1 MAGFLEAV
9 VTLFPVDLGGPTH
22 LVSPREGSY
31 RPYARVHASGER
43 FRVRMIEGPPL
54 LAPGDTARAVLEIES
69 DVAPLAAGSEVDL
82 IELEGRIV
90 GAMTVARHWHAGRR
104 LPVTA

>member
-9 VTLFPVDLGGPTH
+9 VMLFPLDLGGPAH
-22 LVSPREGSY
+22 EISPREGSY
-31 RPYARVHASGER
+31 RPFARVSATGER

-54 LAPGDTARAVLEIES
+54 LAPGDTARAVFEIES
-69 DVAPLAAGSEVDL
+69 DITPIAGGSEADL

-90 GAMTVARHWHAGRR
+90 GAMTVVRHWHAGRP